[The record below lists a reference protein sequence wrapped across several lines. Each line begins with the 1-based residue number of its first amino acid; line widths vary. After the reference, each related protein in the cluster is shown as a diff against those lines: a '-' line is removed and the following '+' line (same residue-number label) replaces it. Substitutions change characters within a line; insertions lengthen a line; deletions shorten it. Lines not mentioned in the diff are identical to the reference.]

1 MTKSSEENNPF
12 PRRRS
17 RTIGCLLGG
26 AAGDAL
32 GAPVELSRFDEICRR
47 FGNTGITRFEPAYG
61 RKGAITDDTQMA
73 LFTAEGL
80 ILSTVRSDYAGEGQV
95 ITAVYHA
102 YLRWLCTQ
110 DHRQQRPLIHAHG
123 TCAVIDGML
132 AGHGEL
138 FSQRLPDPACL
149 AALGS
154 GVMGTMGHPIN
165 RDRGC
170 GGLTR
175 SAPIGLAY
183 ADSEKSFG
191 LGCAAAALT
200 HGHPDATLPAGFL
213 AALISRIAGGE
224 PLPGAM
230 ADAIQILKM
239 QRHHEACLRAIEAAA
254 QLSCSRLTAPKS
266 IETLGAGR
274 AAHETLAIGLY
285 CALAAGEDFHQALLM
300 AVNHSG
306 KSDSTATVAGTILG
320 AYHGVEVIPAPWL
333 AELELMAVI
342 EEVATDLYDH
352 FHQRSS
358 KV

>member
-1 MTKSSEENNPF
+1 MTLSSENNTPS
-12 PRRRS
+12 PTRRS

-26 AAGDAL
+26 AVGDAL
-32 GAPVELSRFDEICRR
+32 GAPVELSSLDDIYRR

-61 RKGAITDDTQMA
+61 RKGAITDDTQMV

-80 ILSTVRSDYAGEGQV
+80 ILSTVRSDYAGDDQV

-102 YLRWLCTQ
+102 NLRWLCTQ
-110 DHRQQRPLIHAHG
+110 DNLKQRPLIHAHG
-123 TCAVIDGML
+123 TCAVIDGVL
-132 AGHGEL
+132 AGHREL
-138 FSQRLPDPACL
+138 FSQRSPDPACL

-154 GVMGTMGHPIN
+154 GVMGTINQPIN
-165 RDRGC
+165 RERGC

-183 ADSEKSFG
+183 ADSEKSFN

-200 HGHPDATLPAGFL
+200 HGHPDAYLSAGFL

-224 PLPGAM
+224 TLAGAM
-230 ADAIQILKM
+230 ADAVRILK
-239 QRHHEACLRAIEAAA
+239 RHHHHEACLRAIEAAG
-254 QLSCSRLTAPKS
+254 QLSRSREDLSES
-266 IETLGAGR
+266 IETVAAGR

-285 CALAAGEDFHQALLM
+285 CALAAGENFQEALM
-300 AVNHSG
+300 AAVNHSG
-306 KSDSTATVAGTILG
+306 KSDSTAAVAGSILG

-333 AELELMAVI
+333 AELELKVVT

-352 FHQRSS
+352 VYEKSS
-358 KV
+358 